1 MNDPEKHSGQLEG
14 SPSEPVILELISYS
28 PGEFHEHRDLP
39 LEELL
44 KNWKPEMINWINLD
58 GLHDHRII
66 EELGKHFSLHNLL
79 VEDITTENQPKAEE
93 YDHYLFFTLKML
105 YNINDRTVNY
115 EQISFV
121 LGKDYLLSFQ
131 EKAGDFFGT
140 FRQRLRQDQGRSR
153 RMKADYL
160 LYRLLDIIIDQY
172 YNILDDIGGQIEDIE
187 EDILK
192 DPSGKEFKRIQHT
205 KKELI
210 FLRKALYPLRDA
222 ISKLTKGESMYV
234 SQENYRYFS
243 DLYDHV
249 AQLIS
254 SMDTY
259 RDLTTSLMDIHINSL
274 NTRMNEV
281 MKVLAVIS
289 TIFMPLTFIVGIYGM
304 NFDVM
309 PELRWQ
315 YGYLYVM
322 LLMGGIFTGMI
333 LYFRHK
339 KWF

>member
-1 MNDPEKHSGQLEG
+1 MTGPESLTTEPGG
-14 SPSEPVILELISYS
+14 PTSEPVILELISYS
-28 PGEFHEHRDLP
+28 PTAYHEHRNLQLDD
-39 LEELL
+39 LL
-44 KNWKPEMINWINLD
+44 KHWQPEMINWINLD
-58 GLHDHRII
+58 GLHDHSII
-66 EELGKHFSLHNLL
+66 EKIGKHFNLHSLL
-79 VEDITTENQPKAEE
+79 VEDIATENQPKAEE

-105 YNINDRTVNY
+105 YNINERTVNY

-131 EKAGDFFGT
+131 EKAGDFFGV
-140 FRQRLRQDQGRSR
+140 FRERLRQDQGRAR
-153 RMKADYL
+153 KMKADYL

-187 EDILK
+187 EDILRAS
-192 DPSGKEFKRIQHT
+192 SGKEFKRIQHT

-222 ISKLTKGESMYV
+222 ISKITKGESSYV
-234 SQENYRYFS
+234 APENVRFFS

-304 NFDVM
+304 NFDHM

-315 YGYLYVM
+315 YGYLFVM
-322 LLMGGIFTGMI
+322 LFMAGIFTTMI

>member
-1 MNDPEKHSGQLEG
+1 M
-14 SPSEPVILELISYS
+14 
-28 PGEFHEHRDLP
+28 
-39 LEELL
+39 
-44 KNWKPEMINWINLD
+44 
-58 GLHDHRII
+58 
-66 EELGKHFSLHNLL
+66 
-79 VEDITTENQPKAEE
+79 TTENQPKAEE

-131 EKAGDFFGT
+131 EKEGDFFGA
-140 FRQRLRQDQGRSR
+140 FRQRLRQDQGRAR

-172 YNILDDIGGQIEDIE
+172 YNILDDIGGQIEEIE

-192 DPSGKEFKRIQHT
+192 APSGKEFKRIQHT

-234 SQENYRYFS
+234 SQENSRYFS

>member
-1 MNDPEKHSGQLEG
+1 MNGPELIL
-14 SPSEPVILELISYS
+14 SEKAAASAGPVILELISYS
-28 PGEFHEHRDLP
+28 PGEIHEHRNLP
-39 LEELL
+39 VGELL
-44 KNWKPEMINWINLD
+44 SHWNPDMINWVNLD
-58 GLHDHRII
+58 GLHEHSII
-66 EELGKHFSLHNLL
+66 EHLGKHFNLHSLL

-105 YNINDRTVNY
+105 YNINERTVNY

-140 FRQRLRQDQGRSR
+140 FRERLRQDQGRAR

-192 DPSGKEFKRIQHT
+192 APSGKEFKRIQHT

-234 SQENYRYFS
+234 SIENARYFS

-274 NTRMNEV
+274 NTRMNEI

-304 NFDVM
+304 NFDKM
-309 PELRWQ
+309 PELRWP